1 MNRDDLNKEWRD
13 LAPGWIKES
22 REGKNTHRSGLLDE
36 STLVTCGNVEGLS
49 VIDCG
54 CGEGRFSRMLSARG
68 ASYVLGIDLC
78 EPMIEAAKELQ
89 TERDEYRL
97 ADAQDL
103 SFIEDNSFD
112 LAVSYLN
119 QCDLPNHNENTIE
132 VYRILKSGGRFIIV
146 NLHPMRSAAGVWL
159 KTDDGVK
166 QHVIL
171 DNYFDEGGRHWECR
185 GLPLTNYHRSLS
197 TYIKG
202 FLEAGFSIEAIKEP
216 TVTEE
221 QLALYPELDDELRV
235 PNFIIFV
242 LRKP

>member
-1 MNRDDLNKEWRD
+1 MNRDDLNNEWHD
-13 LAPGWIKES
+13 MAPMWIQEA
-22 REGKNTHRSGLLDE
+22 REGKNTHRKGLLDE
-36 STLVTCGNVEGLS
+36 SMLGVCGNVESLS

-68 ASYVLGIDLC
+68 ASHVLGIDLC
-78 EPMIEAAKELQ
+78 APMIEAAKELQ
-89 TERDEYRL
+89 TKSDEYRL

-103 SFIEDNSFD
+103 SFLENNSFD

-132 VYRILKSGGRFIIV
+132 VYRILKSGGRFIIA

-159 KTDDGVK
+159 KTEDGEK

-171 DNYFDEGGRHWECR
+171 DDYFDEGDAIGNGGASPLLITTALC
-185 GLPLTNYHRSLS
+185 LP
-197 TYIKG
+197 YING
-202 FLEAGFSIEAIKEP
+202 FLEAGFSIDGLLEP
-216 TVTEE
+216 TATEE
-221 QLALYPELDDELRV
+221 QLALYPDLDDELRV
-235 PNFIIFV
+235 PNFIIFE

>member
-1 MNRDDLNKEWRD
+1 MKRDDINNEWHD
-13 LAPGWIKES
+13 MAPSWIKEA
-22 REGKNTHRSGLLDE
+22 REGKNTHRKGLLDE
-36 STLVTCGNVEGLS
+36 SMLGVCGNVEGLS

-54 CGEGRFSRMLSARG
+54 CGEGRFSRMLSTRG

-78 EPMIEAAKELQ
+78 APMIEAAKELQ

-103 SFIEDNSFD
+103 SFLEDNSFE

-132 VYRILKSGGRFIIV
+132 VYRILKSGGRFIIA

-159 KTDDGVK
+159 KTEDGEK
-166 QHVIL
+166 KHVIL
-171 DNYFDEGGRHWECR
+171 DDYFDEGGRHWKWRSC
-185 GLPLTNYHRSLS
+185 PLTNYHRSLS
-197 TYIKG
+197 TYING
-202 FLEAGFSIEAIKEP
+202 FLEAGFSIEGIIEP
-216 TVTEE
+216 TVTEK
-221 QLALYPELDDELRV
+221 QLALYPDLDDELRV
-235 PNFIIFV
+235 PNFIIFE